1 MIHQLL
7 MLSRY
12 GLGAALMAL
21 VPRMADHDGISLFAD
36 DVPYTHINGVLL
48 DQNADL
54 KRGTV
59 LGRITASGKWT
70 VAASAAGDGS
80 AVPRGIL
87 AYDVPDPGADFTVAI
102 YDQGSFVSEK
112 LIYGAGYNAATVEA
126 ALRAASINIRLK
138 SVGAEHA

>member
-1 MIHQLL
+1 
-7 MLSRY
+7 
-12 GLGAALMAL
+12 
-21 VPRMADHDGISLFAD
+21 MADHDGISLFAD

-48 DQNADL
+48 NPAADL

-59 LGRITASGKWT
+59 LGRITATGKWT
-70 VAASAAGDGS
+70 TSAAAAGDGS

-87 AYDVPDPGADFTVAI
+87 AYDVPNQAADFTVAI

-112 LIYGAGYNAATVEA
+112 LIYGTGHTAATVEA

-138 SVGAEHA
+138 SVGAQKPV